1 MGGRGSASKFGSTDV
16 LKAQDGS
23 TIDLS
28 EFPLQYGQPEA
39 LSAKERAAI
48 DAFEKKRYLNKI
60 EYGTLITID
69 GKALIEKKGGSGSV
83 SMPGYLYTKASV
95 MSHNHPRGKGEEG
108 MIGGTFSD
116 ADISVLGKTNIY
128 TIRATALEGTYSMT
142 KTAGFD
148 SKGVLSYYKTVD
160 KQYDTVYKSNMDKA
174 RDTYNAVRQAVLDGK
189 ATMADHDAAY
199 KQYRAAESR
208 EFNRYLVSM
217 HNALIKGQKQ
227 YGYTYTLE
235 RRK

>member
-1 MGGRGSASKFGSTDV
+1 MGGRGATGKFNRIDT
-16 LKAQDGS
+16 LRALDGS

-28 EFPLQYGQPEA
+28 EFPLDYGSPEP
-39 LSAKERAAI
+39 LSSRERAAV
-48 DAFEKKRYLNKI
+48 DAFEQKRYKNKI

-83 SMPGYLYTKASV
+83 SMPSYLYARASV

-142 KTAGFD
+142 KAAGFD
-148 SKGVLSYYKTVD
+148 SKGLLSYYKTAD
-160 KQYDTVYKSNMDKA
+160 KQYDAVYKANIDKA
-174 RDTYNAVRQAVLDGK
+174 RNAYNTVRQAVLDGK

-199 KQYRAAESR
+199 KQYRAAESH

-217 HNALIKGQKQ
+217 HNALLKGQKQ
-227 YGYTYTLE
+227 YGYSYTLE